1 MATLAAA
8 REVDRVARGFRAL
21 ADQTRLR
28 IIERLRDG
36 EECVCNLTDLLETG
50 QSRLS
55 FHLKILRD
63 AGILRARREGRWMYY
78 SLDVEALE
86 AIEQTVKRLRSATS
100 RELASRS
107 CRC

>member
-1 MATLAAA
+1 MATIVTT
-8 REVDRVARGFRAL
+8 RTVDRIARGFRAL
-21 ADQTRLR
+21 GDETRLR
-28 IIERLRDG
+28 IIERLREG

-78 SLDVEALE
+78 SLDPETLAE
-86 AIEQTVKRLRSATS
+86 IEETVREFRDAARSKRA
-100 RELASRS
+100 S
-107 CRC
+107 CRTCS